1 MTAWIAAGVVLR
13 LPSAP
18 TWTNSTMG
26 EFHEVDGF
34 DLFAAAGTAQRDDR
48 SGTVTQPMRN
58 QMRAD
63 ERLHHACCDHW
74 LVPFSKWLKV
84 NLN

>member
-13 LPSAP
+13 LPSP
-18 TWTNSTMG
+18 PRRTNATMG
-26 EFHEVDGF
+26 AFHEVNGF
-34 DLFAAAGTAQRDDR
+34 SLFAAAGTAQRDDR
-48 SGTVTQPMRN
+48 FGTMTQLMSN